1 MARYTYDQF
10 RQNAQNSGLLG
21 EFSQADLQMAQRNP
35 DFGMSILKYKQD
47 YHNATTDEARA
58 LANQNAENLRSSWG
72 SYTGGGD
79 GGSFTMD
86 LMSPGHFQYGSAPT
100 YENPYA
106 GDIAELWKQQ
116 QGYGSFDY
124 GSAPTYNNRYDET
137 IQDLIAG
144 ILERPEFSYD
154 AATDP
159 LYQQYRKQ
167 YTREGQRATEDA
179 LGAAAAASGGIPS
192 SYASTAAG
200 QAGNYYAAQLTDK
213 IPELYELA
221 YNKYLNDYNM
231 QLSDLGVVQGA
242 EQSDYDKYLN
252 ELSQFNTDRSFD
264 YNVWLNGYNQ
274 LNNNLNTALGLQD
287 AGFNQ
292 YLAALDQYNTDRNFS
307 YGQFLD
313 EINDQQ
319 NERAQALEEAI
330 LQWETMN
337 DPTGLA
343 NRGWNTNNS
352 PLVQQQNAEAQA
364 LAQAQ
369 VDAILSAGGTPS
381 AELLAQSGYSQ
392 EYADALGNYY
402 RQQQRAGGS
411 SGRSYGSGGGAGGS
425 GGAGDSGIIQTMLGL
440 EDDISAYEYLVG
452 LGYNNTITENF
463 WNMYQ
468 EQRKNVG
475 GEKTVDG
482 GPTAEQQQLSQ
493 DILAMLPGAGAVS
506 PTGQGQAAMNAS
518 QFDEMGRSIAAS
530 LSQIRDEA
538 DVERLLGGLDGV
550 WGQLS
555 PDQKNRIQQLLNT
568 YGYQYME

>member
-106 GDIAELWKQQ
+106 GDIAELWQKQQ
-116 QGYGSFDY
+116 DY
-124 GSAPTYNNRYDET
+124 GDFTYDPYESRYGET

-144 ILERPEFSYD
+144 ILERPDFSYD
-154 AATDP
+154 PATDP
-159 LYQQYRKQ
+159 LYQNYRKQ

-231 QLSDLGVVQGA
+231 QLSDLGVVQG
-242 EQSDYDKYLN
+242 QDQTDYDRYLN
-252 ELSQFNTDRSFD
+252 DRSLD

-274 LNNNLNTALGLQD
+274 LNNDLQTALGLQD

-343 NRGWNTNNS
+343 NRGWNTSNN

-364 LAQAQ
+364 LSQMI
-369 VDAILSAGGTPS
+369 VDNMLQTGTIPS
-381 AELLAQSGYSQ
+381 EELLRQAGYPQ
-392 EYADALGNYY
+392 EYASALANFY
-402 RQQQRAGGS
+402 QQEIAADRSRGSSGGGGS
-411 SGRSYGSGGGAGGS
+411 SKPRLTLSQALQAIEEGRVTDAV
-425 GGAGDSGIIQTMLGL
+425 
-440 EDDISAYEYLVG
+440 ISTYDYYMGNGAYEAAY
-452 LGYNNTITENF
+452 
-463 WNMYQ
+463 
-468 EQRKNVG
+468 
-475 GEKTVDG
+475 GEDNEPTGDD

-493 DILAMLPGAGAVS
+493 DILAMLPGVGAVS
-506 PTGQGQAAMNAS
+506 PAGQGQTAGEWDGIDTSSVLNLGYGAISRANLEELVDSGQVEAYQNPS
-518 QFDEMGRSIAAS
+518 TGLIQFRRRSANLGR
-530 LSQIRDEA
+530 
-538 DVERLLGGLDGV
+538 
-550 WGQLS
+550 
-555 PDQKNRIQQLLNT
+555 
-568 YGYQYME
+568 

>member
-106 GDIAELWKQQ
+106 GDIAELWQKQQ
-116 QGYGSFDY
+116 DY
-124 GSAPTYNNRYDET
+124 GDFTYDPYESRYDET

-144 ILERPEFSYD
+144 ILERPDFSYD
-154 AATDP
+154 PATDP
-159 LYQQYRKQ
+159 LYQNYRKQ

-231 QLSDLGVVQGA
+231 QLSDLGVVQG
-242 EQSDYDKYLN
+242 QDQTDYDRYLN
-252 ELSQFNTDRSFD
+252 DRSLD

-274 LNNNLNTALGLQD
+274 LNNDLQTALGLQD

-307 YGQFLD
+307 YRQFLD

-319 NERAQALEEAI
+319 NERAQAL
-330 LQWETMN
+330 
-337 DPTGLA
+337 
-343 NRGWNTNNS
+343 
-352 PLVQQQNAEAQA
+352 QNAVLAGEYGDYSFLNNMGINTDNNPMVQEQNAQLQA

-392 EYADALGNYY
+392 EYANALGNYY

-411 SGRSYGSGGGAGGS
+411 SGRSYGSGGGAGGP

-440 EDDISAYEYLVG
+440 GDDISAYEYLVG

-493 DILAMLPGAGAVS
+493 DILAMLPGVGAVS
-506 PTGQGQAAMNAS
+506 PAGQGQTAMNAS

-530 LSQIRDEA
+530 LSQIRNEA

>member
-369 VDAILSAGGTPS
+369 VDGMLQTGTMPS
-381 AELLAQSGYSQ
+381 ADLLAASGYSQ
-392 EYADALGNYY
+392 DYANALANYY
-402 RQQQRAGGS
+402 RDLNAREAASGGSRVSSGGGGS
-411 SGRSYGSGGGAGGS
+411 SKPRLTLSQALQAIEEGRVTDAV
-425 GGAGDSGIIQTMLGL
+425 
-440 EDDISAYEYLVG
+440 ISTYDYYMGNGAYEAAY
-452 LGYNNTITENF
+452 
-463 WNMYQ
+463 
-468 EQRKNVG
+468 
-475 GEKTVDG
+475 GEDNEPTGDD
-482 GPTAEQQQLSQ
+482 GPTAEQQLSQ
-493 DILAMLPGAGAVS
+493 DILAMLPGVGAVS
-506 PTGQGQAAMNAS
+506 PAGQGQTAGEWDGIDTSSVLNLGYGAISRANLEELVDSGQVEAYQNPS
-518 QFDEMGRSIAAS
+518 TGLIQFRRRSANP
-530 LSQIRDEA
+530 
-538 DVERLLGGLDGV
+538 
-550 WGQLS
+550 GQ
-555 PDQKNRIQQLLNT
+555 
-568 YGYQYME
+568 

>member
-106 GDIAELWKQQ
+106 GDIAELWQKQQ
-116 QGYGSFDY
+116 DY
-124 GSAPTYNNRYDET
+124 GDFTYDPYESRYDET

-144 ILERPEFSYD
+144 ILERPDFSYD
-154 AATDP
+154 PATDP
-159 LYQQYRKQ
+159 LYQNYRKQ

-231 QLSDLGVVQGA
+231 QLSDLGVVQG
-242 EQSDYDKYLN
+242 QDQTDYDRYLN
-252 ELSQFNTDRSFD
+252 DRSLD

-274 LNNNLNTALGLQD
+274 LNNNLQTALGLQD

-319 NERAQALEEAI
+319 NERAQAL
-330 LQWETMN
+330 
-337 DPTGLA
+337 
-343 NRGWNTNNS
+343 
-352 PLVQQQNAEAQA
+352 QNAVLAGEYGDYSFLNNMGINTDNNPVIQEQNAQLQA

-369 VDAILSAGGTPS
+369 VDGMLQTGTMPS
-381 AELLAQSGYSQ
+381 ADLLAASGYSQ
-392 EYADALGNYY
+392 DYANALANYY
-402 RQQQRAGGS
+402 RDLNAREAASGGSRGSSGGGGS
-411 SGRSYGSGGGAGGS
+411 SKPRLTLSQALQAIEEGRVTDAV
-425 GGAGDSGIIQTMLGL
+425 
-440 EDDISAYEYLVG
+440 ISTYDYYMGNGAYEAAY
-452 LGYNNTITENF
+452 
-463 WNMYQ
+463 
-468 EQRKNVG
+468 
-475 GEKTVDG
+475 GEDNEPTGDD
-482 GPTAEQQQLSQ
+482 GPTAEQQLSQ
-493 DILAMLPGAGAVS
+493 DILAMLPGVGAVS
-506 PTGQGQAAMNAS
+506 PAGQGQTAGEWDGIDTSSVLNLGYGAISRANLEELVDSGQVEAYQNPS
-518 QFDEMGRSIAAS
+518 TGLIQFRRRSTNLGR
-530 LSQIRDEA
+530 
-538 DVERLLGGLDGV
+538 
-550 WGQLS
+550 
-555 PDQKNRIQQLLNT
+555 
-568 YGYQYME
+568 

>member
-106 GDIAELWKQQ
+106 GDIAELWQKQQ
-116 QGYGSFDY
+116 DY
-124 GSAPTYNNRYDET
+124 GDFTYDPYESRYDET

-144 ILERPEFSYD
+144 ILERPDFAYD
-154 AATDP
+154 PATDP
-159 LYQQYRKQ
+159 LYQNYRKQ

-231 QLSDLGVVQGA
+231 QLSDLGVVQG
-242 EQSDYDKYLN
+242 QDQTDYDRYLN
-252 ELSQFNTDRSFD
+252 DRSLD

-274 LNNNLNTALGLQD
+274 LNNDLQTALGLQD

-392 EYADALGNYY
+392 EYANALGNYY

-440 EDDISAYEYLVG
+440 GDDISAYEYLVG

-506 PTGQGQAAMNAS
+506 PTGQGQAAGEWDGIDTSSVLNLGYGAIS
-518 QFDEMGRSIAAS
+518 RANLEELVDSGQVEAYQNPSTGLIQFRRRSSNPGR
-530 LSQIRDEA
+530 
-538 DVERLLGGLDGV
+538 
-550 WGQLS
+550 
-555 PDQKNRIQQLLNT
+555 
-568 YGYQYME
+568 

>member
-72 SYTGGGD
+72 SYTGGAD

-86 LMSPGHFQYGSAPT
+86 LMSPGHFQYGEAAPT

-106 GDIAELWKQQ
+106 GDIADLWQKQQ
-116 QGYGSFDY
+116 DY
-124 GSAPTYNNRYDET
+124 GDFSYQDAPTYQNRYDET
-137 IQDLIAG
+137 IQELIAG
-144 ILERPEFSYD
+144 ILERPDFSYD
-154 AATDP
+154 PATDP
-159 LYQQYRKQ
+159 LYQNYRKE

-221 YNKYLNDYNM
+221 YNQYLNDYNM

-242 EQSDYDKYLN
+242 EQSDYDKFLN
-252 ELSQFNTDRSFD
+252 SLNQYNTDREFA
-264 YNVWLNGYNQ
+264 YNNWLNGYNQ
-274 LNNNLNTALGLQD
+274 LNNDLNTALGLQD

-292 YLAALDQYNTDRNFS
+292 YLAALDQYNTDRNFA

-319 NERAQALEEAI
+319 NERAQALENAI
-330 LQWETMN
+330 LAGEYGDYSYLNNM
-337 DPTGLA
+337 GI
-343 NRGWNTNNS
+343 NTDNN
-352 PLVQQQNAEAQA
+352 PNALQQQANLQA
-364 LAQAQ
+364 LAQSQ

-392 EYADALGNYY
+392 EYANTLRNYY
-402 RQQQRAGGS
+402 QQQMAAQAAENARSASRGSGGS
-411 SGRSYGSGGGAGGS
+411 SGSSGLSLTDARNAAEAGYFGDEVLNALRKNGWTDAMISEIYGWAPTGGGAAAEDIGS
-425 GGAGDSGIIQTMLGL
+425 SPEVVNRNGSSWIYVPGLGRLSWQELQRYVDSGR
-440 EDDISAYEYLVG
+440 V
-452 LGYNNTITENF
+452 TES
-463 WNMYQ
+463 YDS
-468 EQRKNVG
+468 K
-475 GEKTVDG
+475 
-482 GPTAEQQQLSQ
+482 
-493 DILAMLPGAGAVS
+493 
-506 PTGQGQAAMNAS
+506 TGQYAYRMN
-518 QFDEMGRSIAAS
+518 R
-530 LSQIRDEA
+530 
-538 DVERLLGGLDGV
+538 
-550 WGQLS
+550 
-555 PDQKNRIQQLLNT
+555 N
-568 YGYQYME
+568 YQG

>member
-106 GDIAELWKQQ
+106 GDIAELWQKQQ
-116 QGYGSFDY
+116 DY
-124 GSAPTYNNRYDET
+124 GDFTYDPYESRYDAT

-144 ILERPEFSYD
+144 ILERPDFSYD
-154 AATDP
+154 PATDP
-159 LYQQYRKQ
+159 LYQNYRKQ

-231 QLSDLGVVQGA
+231 QLSDLGVVQG
-242 EQSDYDKYLN
+242 QDQTDYDRYLN
-252 ELSQFNTDRSFD
+252 DRSLD

-274 LNNNLNTALGLQD
+274 LNNDLQTALGLQD

-307 YGQFLD
+307 YGQYLD

-343 NRGWNTNNS
+343 NRGWNTSNN

-369 VDAILSAGGTPS
+369 VDSILSAGGTPS

-392 EYADALGNYY
+392 EYANALGNYY

-411 SGRSYGSGGGAGGS
+411 SGRSYSSGGGAGGS

-440 EDDISAYEYLVG
+440 GDDISAYEYLVG

-493 DILAMLPGAGAVS
+493 DILAMLPGVGTVS
-506 PTGQGQAAMNAS
+506 PAGQGQTAGEWDGIDTSSVLNLGYGAISRANLEELVDSGQVEAYQNPS
-518 QFDEMGRSIAAS
+518 TGLIQFRRRSANLGR
-530 LSQIRDEA
+530 
-538 DVERLLGGLDGV
+538 
-550 WGQLS
+550 
-555 PDQKNRIQQLLNT
+555 
-568 YGYQYME
+568 

>member
-106 GDIAELWKQQ
+106 GDIAELWQKQQ
-116 QGYGSFDY
+116 DY
-124 GSAPTYNNRYDET
+124 GDFTYDPYESRYDET

-144 ILERPEFSYD
+144 ILERPDFSYD
-154 AATDP
+154 PATDP
-159 LYQQYRKQ
+159 LYQNYRKQ

-231 QLSDLGVVQGA
+231 QLSDLGVVQG
-242 EQSDYDKYLN
+242 QDQTDYDRYLN
-252 ELSQFNTDRSFD
+252 DRSLD

-274 LNNNLNTALGLQD
+274 LNNNLQTALGLQD

-307 YGQFLD
+307 YGQYLD

-343 NRGWNTNNS
+343 NRGWNTSNN

-369 VDAILSAGGTPS
+369 VDSILSAGGTPS

-392 EYADALGNYY
+392 EYANALGNYY

-440 EDDISAYEYLVG
+440 GDDISAYEYLVG

-493 DILAMLPGAGAVS
+493 DILAMLPGVGAVS
-506 PTGQGQAAMNAS
+506 PAGQGRTAGEWDGIDTSSVLNLGYGAISRANLEELVDSGQVEAYQNPS
-518 QFDEMGRSIAAS
+518 TGLIQFRRRSANLGR
-530 LSQIRDEA
+530 
-538 DVERLLGGLDGV
+538 
-550 WGQLS
+550 
-555 PDQKNRIQQLLNT
+555 
-568 YGYQYME
+568 

>member
-58 LANQNAENLRSSWG
+58 LSNQNAENLRSSWG

-106 GDIAELWKQQ
+106 GDIAELWQKQQ
-116 QGYGSFDY
+116 DY
-124 GSAPTYNNRYDET
+124 GDFTYDPYESRYDET

-144 ILERPEFSYD
+144 ILERPDFSYD
-154 AATDP
+154 PATDP
-159 LYQQYRKQ
+159 LYQNYRKQ

-231 QLSDLGVVQGA
+231 QLSDLGVVQG
-242 EQSDYDKYLN
+242 QDQTDYDRYLN
-252 ELSQFNTDRSFD
+252 DRSLD

-274 LNNNLNTALGLQD
+274 LNNDLQTALGLQD

-319 NERAQALEEAI
+319 NERAQAL
-330 LQWETMN
+330 
-337 DPTGLA
+337 
-343 NRGWNTNNS
+343 
-352 PLVQQQNAEAQA
+352 QNAVLAGEYGDYSFLNNMGINTDNNPVIQEQNAQLQA

-369 VDAILSAGGTPS
+369 VDSILSAGGTPS

-392 EYADALGNYY
+392 EYANALGNYY

-411 SGRSYGSGGGAGGS
+411 SGRSYGSGGGAGGP

-440 EDDISAYEYLVG
+440 GDDISAYEYLVG

-493 DILAMLPGAGAVS
+493 DILAMLPGVGAVS
-506 PTGQGQAAMNAS
+506 PAGQGQTAMNAS

-530 LSQIRDEA
+530 LSQIRNEA

>member
-106 GDIAELWKQQ
+106 GDIAELWQKQQ
-116 QGYGSFDY
+116 DY
-124 GSAPTYNNRYDET
+124 GDFTYDPYESRYDET

-144 ILERPEFSYD
+144 ILERPDFAYD
-154 AATDP
+154 PATDP
-159 LYQQYRKQ
+159 LYQNYRKQ

-231 QLSDLGVVQGA
+231 QLSDLGVVQG
-242 EQSDYDKYLN
+242 QDQTDYDRYLN
-252 ELSQFNTDRSFD
+252 DRSLD

-274 LNNNLNTALGLQD
+274 LNNDLQTALGLQD

-319 NERAQALEEAI
+319 NERAQAL
-330 LQWETMN
+330 
-337 DPTGLA
+337 
-343 NRGWNTNNS
+343 
-352 PLVQQQNAEAQA
+352 QNAVLAGEYGDYSFLNNMGINTDNNPMIQEQNAQLQA

-369 VDAILSAGGTPS
+369 VDGMLQTGTMPS
-381 AELLAQSGYSQ
+381 ADLLAASGYSQ
-392 EYADALGNYY
+392 DYANALANYY
-402 RQQQRAGGS
+402 RDLNAREAASGGSRGSSGGGGS
-411 SGRSYGSGGGAGGS
+411 SKPRLTLSQALQAIEEGRVTDAV
-425 GGAGDSGIIQTMLGL
+425 
-440 EDDISAYEYLVG
+440 ISTYDYYMGNGAYEAAY
-452 LGYNNTITENF
+452 
-463 WNMYQ
+463 
-468 EQRKNVG
+468 
-475 GEKTVDG
+475 GEDNEPTGDD
-482 GPTAEQQQLSQ
+482 GPTAEQQLSQ
-493 DILAMLPGAGAVS
+493 DILAMLPGVGAVS
-506 PTGQGQAAMNAS
+506 PAGQGQTAGEWDGIDTSSVLNLGYGAISRANLEELVDSGQVEAYQNPS
-518 QFDEMGRSIAAS
+518 TGLIQFRRRSTNLGR
-530 LSQIRDEA
+530 
-538 DVERLLGGLDGV
+538 
-550 WGQLS
+550 
-555 PDQKNRIQQLLNT
+555 
-568 YGYQYME
+568 

>member
-106 GDIAELWKQQ
+106 GDIAELWQKQQ
-116 QGYGSFDY
+116 DY
-124 GSAPTYNNRYDET
+124 GDFTYDPYESRYDET

-144 ILERPEFSYD
+144 ILERPDFSYD
-154 AATDP
+154 PATDP
-159 LYQQYRKQ
+159 LYQNYRKQ

-231 QLSDLGVVQGA
+231 QLSDLGVVQG
-242 EQSDYDKYLN
+242 QDQTDYDRYLN
-252 ELSQFNTDRSFD
+252 DRSLD

-274 LNNNLNTALGLQD
+274 LNNDLQTALGLQD

-392 EYADALGNYY
+392 EYANALGNYY

-440 EDDISAYEYLVG
+440 GDDISAYEYLVG

-506 PTGQGQAAMNAS
+506 PTGQGQAAGEWDGIDTSSVLNLGYGAIS
-518 QFDEMGRSIAAS
+518 RANLEELVDSGQVEAYQNPSTGLIQFRRRSSNPGR
-530 LSQIRDEA
+530 
-538 DVERLLGGLDGV
+538 
-550 WGQLS
+550 
-555 PDQKNRIQQLLNT
+555 
-568 YGYQYME
+568 

>member
-106 GDIAELWKQQ
+106 GDIAELWQKQQ
-116 QGYGSFDY
+116 DY
-124 GSAPTYNNRYDET
+124 GDFTYDPYESRYDET

-144 ILERPEFSYD
+144 ILERPDFAYD
-154 AATDP
+154 PATDP
-159 LYQQYRKQ
+159 LYQNYRKQ

-231 QLSDLGVVQGA
+231 QLSDLGVVQG
-242 EQSDYDKYLN
+242 QDQTDYDRYLN
-252 ELSQFNTDRSFD
+252 DRSLD

-274 LNNNLNTALGLQD
+274 LNNDLQTALGLQD

-319 NERAQALEEAI
+319 NERAQAL
-330 LQWETMN
+330 
-337 DPTGLA
+337 
-343 NRGWNTNNS
+343 
-352 PLVQQQNAEAQA
+352 QNAVLAGEYGDYSFLNNMGINTDNNPMIQEQNAQLQA

-369 VDAILSAGGTPS
+369 VDSILSAGGTPS

-392 EYADALGNYY
+392 EYANALGNYY

-440 EDDISAYEYLVG
+440 GDDISAYEYLVG

-493 DILAMLPGAGAVS
+493 DILAMLPGVGAVS
-506 PTGQGQAAMNAS
+506 PAGQRQTAMNAS

-530 LSQIRDEA
+530 LSQIRNEA

>member
-106 GDIAELWKQQ
+106 GDIAELWQKQQ
-116 QGYGSFDY
+116 DY
-124 GSAPTYNNRYDET
+124 GDFTYDPYESRYDET

-144 ILERPEFSYD
+144 ILERPDFAYD
-154 AATDP
+154 PATDP
-159 LYQQYRKQ
+159 LYQNYRKQ

-179 LGAAAAASGGIPS
+179 LG
-192 SYASTAAG
+192 
-200 QAGNYYAAQLTDK
+200 
-213 IPELYELA
+213 
-221 YNKYLNDYNM
+221 DYNM
-231 QLSDLGVVQGA
+231 QLSDLGGVQG
-242 EQSDYDKYLN
+242 QDQTDYDRYLN
-252 ELSQFNTDRSFD
+252 DRSLD

-274 LNNNLNTALGLQD
+274 LNNDLQTALGLQD

-392 EYADALGNYY
+392 EYANALGNYY

-440 EDDISAYEYLVG
+440 GDDISAYEYLVG

-493 DILAMLPGAGAVS
+493 DILAMLPGVGAIS

-518 QFDEMGRSIAAS
+518 QFNEMGRSIAAS

>member
-10 RQNAQNSGLLG
+10 RQNAQNSGLFG

-106 GDIAELWKQQ
+106 GDIAELWQKQQ
-116 QGYGSFDY
+116 DY
-124 GSAPTYNNRYDET
+124 GDFTYDPYESRYDET

-144 ILERPEFSYD
+144 ILERPDFAYD
-154 AATDP
+154 PATDP
-159 LYQQYRKQ
+159 LYQNYRKQ

-231 QLSDLGVVQGA
+231 QLSDLGVVQG
-242 EQSDYDKYLN
+242 QDQTDYDRYLN
-252 ELSQFNTDRSFD
+252 DRSLD

-274 LNNNLNTALGLQD
+274 LNNDLQTALGLQD

-319 NERAQALEEAI
+319 NERAQAL
-330 LQWETMN
+330 
-337 DPTGLA
+337 
-343 NRGWNTNNS
+343 
-352 PLVQQQNAEAQA
+352 QNAVLAGEYGDYSFLNNMGINTDNNPMIQEQNAQLQA

-369 VDAILSAGGTPS
+369 VDSILSAGGTPS

-392 EYADALGNYY
+392 EYANALGNYY

-411 SGRSYGSGGGAGGS
+411 SGRSYSSGGGAGGS

-440 EDDISAYEYLVG
+440 GDDISAYEYLVG

-493 DILAMLPGAGAVS
+493 DILAMLPGVGAVS
-506 PTGQGQAAMNAS
+506 PAGQGQTAMNAS

-530 LSQIRDEA
+530 LSQIRNEA

>member
-106 GDIAELWKQQ
+106 GDIAELWQKQQ
-116 QGYGSFDY
+116 DY
-124 GSAPTYNNRYDET
+124 GDFTYDPYESRYDET

-144 ILERPEFSYD
+144 ILERPDFAYD
-154 AATDP
+154 PATDP
-159 LYQQYRKQ
+159 LYQNYRKQ

-231 QLSDLGVVQGA
+231 QLSDLGVVQG
-242 EQSDYDKYLN
+242 QDQTDYDRYLN
-252 ELSQFNTDRSFD
+252 DRSLD

-274 LNNNLNTALGLQD
+274 LNNDLQTALGLQD

-319 NERAQALEEAI
+319 NERAQAL
-330 LQWETMN
+330 
-337 DPTGLA
+337 
-343 NRGWNTNNS
+343 
-352 PLVQQQNAEAQA
+352 QNAVLAGEYGDYSFLNNMGINTDNNPMIQEQNAQLQA

-369 VDAILSAGGTPS
+369 VDSILSAGGTPS

-392 EYADALGNYY
+392 EYANALGNYY

-411 SGRSYGSGGGAGGS
+411 SGRSYGRGGGAGGS

-440 EDDISAYEYLVG
+440 GDDISAYEYLVG
-452 LGYNNTITENF
+452 LGYNNTITENL

>member
-10 RQNAQNSGLLG
+10 RQNAQNRGLLG

-106 GDIAELWKQQ
+106 GDIAELWQKQQ
-116 QGYGSFDY
+116 DY
-124 GSAPTYNNRYDET
+124 GDFTYDPYESRYDET

-144 ILERPEFSYD
+144 ILERPDFSYD
-154 AATDP
+154 PATDP
-159 LYQQYRKQ
+159 LYQNYRKQ

-231 QLSDLGVVQGA
+231 QLSDLGVVQG
-242 EQSDYDKYLN
+242 QDQTDYDRYLN
-252 ELSQFNTDRSFD
+252 DRSLD

-274 LNNNLNTALGLQD
+274 LNNDLQTALGLQD

-319 NERAQALEEAI
+319 NERAQAL
-330 LQWETMN
+330 
-337 DPTGLA
+337 
-343 NRGWNTNNS
+343 
-352 PLVQQQNAEAQA
+352 QNAVLAGEYGDYSFLNNMGINTDNNPVIQEQNAQLQA

-369 VDAILSAGGTPS
+369 VDSILSAGGTPS

-392 EYADALGNYY
+392 EYANALGNYY

-440 EDDISAYEYLVG
+440 GDDISAYEYLVG

-506 PTGQGQAAMNAS
+506 PTGQGQAAGEWDGIDTSSVLNLGYGAIS
-518 QFDEMGRSIAAS
+518 RANLEELVDSGQVEAYQNPSTGLIQFRRRSSNPGR
-530 LSQIRDEA
+530 
-538 DVERLLGGLDGV
+538 
-550 WGQLS
+550 
-555 PDQKNRIQQLLNT
+555 
-568 YGYQYME
+568 